1 LTLIKAQ
8 TIRRRYRVLLSQ
20 QEASFMAYKSL
31 LTICADPARAPQT
44 FATAAS
50 LAIAHDGHL
59 DALSLG
65 IDRAQL
71 GYSYVGASAIVMQA
85 AQENATNDAKA
96 VEAAI
101 KGAAAAA
108 GPSLRWSSETA
119 LAMVGG
125 LADLV
130 ALRSR
135 FADLVVLAKPYGKS
149 HGDEEEAIVESAMF
163 EGQAPVL
170 VLPDAPMDA
179 TNLGKRIVIAWNQS
193 REAMNAIRRAM
204 PFLKHADQVWITIID
219 PPQHGAERSDPGGAL
234 CQMLVRHGVKAE
246 VTVLARTMPKISDV
260 LARHCRDVDA
270 DLLVMGAYSHSRFRE
285 AILGGATRNML
296 EAAEIPVFMAH

>member
-1 LTLIKAQ
+1 
-8 TIRRRYRVLLSQ
+8 
-20 QEASFMAYKSL
+20 MAYKSF

-59 DALSLG
+59 DTLALG

-71 GYSYVGASAIVMQA
+71 GYSYVGASAVVMQV
-85 AQENATNDAKA
+85 AQENATNDAKE
-96 VEAAI
+96 VERAIRSAAN
-101 KGAAAAA
+101 AA
-108 GPSLRWSSETA
+108 GPSLRWSSESA

-135 FADLVVLAKPYGKS
+135 FADLVVLAKPYGEK
-149 HGDEEEAIVESAMF
+149 HGEEEEAILESAMF

-170 VLPDAPMDA
+170 VLPEAPLDA
-179 TNLGKRIVIAWNQS
+179 TNIGKRIVVAWNQS

-204 PFLKHADQVWITIID
+204 PFLRHADQVWITIID

-234 CQMLVRHGVKAE
+234 CQMLVRHGIKAE
-246 VTVLARTMPKISDV
+246 VTVLARTMPNISDV

-270 DLLVMGAYSHSRFRE
+270 DMLVMGAYSHSRFRE
-285 AILGGATRNML
+285 AIMGGATRNTL
-296 EAAEIPVFMAH
+296 EKTEIPVFMAH

>member
-1 LTLIKAQ
+1 
-8 TIRRRYRVLLSQ
+8 
-20 QEASFMAYKSL
+20 MAYKSF

-50 LAIAHDGHL
+50 LAIAQDGHL
-59 DALSLG
+59 DALALG

-71 GYSYVGASAIVMQA
+71 GYSYVGASAVVMQV
-85 AQENATNDAKA
+85 AQENATKDAKE

-101 KGAAAAA
+101 RKAAAAA

-130 ALRSR
+130 ALRAR
-135 FADLVVLAKPYGKS
+135 FADLVVLAKPYGEK
-149 HGDEEEAIVESAMF
+149 HGEEEEAIVESAMF
-163 EGQAPVL
+163 EGQAAVL
-170 VLPDAPMDA
+170 VLPEAPLDAS
-179 TNLGKRIVIAWNQS
+179 TIGKRVVVAWNQS
-193 REAMNAIRRAM
+193 REAMNAVRRAM
-204 PFLKHADQVWITIID
+204 PFLKHAEQVWITIID

-246 VTVLARTMPKISDV
+246 VTVLARTMPNISDV
-260 LARHCRDVDA
+260 LARHCRDVNA

-285 AILGGATRNML
+285 AIMGGATRNTL
-296 EAAEIPVFMAH
+296 EKTEIPVFMAH